1 MNYSTLFQLFNLK
14 HLTSGAIV
22 DFSSNL
28 MDVKFHRIS
37 AITVFHRT
45 DKVKTKRSIIF
56 MQELIEILLLKSL
69 LFGNVRKE
77 CGGRFYTHWLTS
89 YLSNLRKTW
98 QTASLAQWEKRP
110 FTYQRGCQRNIRMVR
125 RVCHFPTYLSPS
137 CRPTWSACLFW
148 SPWWHTSCAEYGQLG
163 FEGRQSSW
171 RG

>member
-1 MNYSTLFQLFNLK
+1 MHLLKELLLVLLSLNFEVNIFSSTVGILGLNSSWNFLRASLYLLSCHAISSCKNLDELFNTQLFNLK

-89 YLSNLRKTW
+89 YLSN
-98 QTASLAQWEKRP
+98 
-110 FTYQRGCQRNIRMVR
+110 
-125 RVCHFPTYLSPS
+125 
-137 CRPTWSACLFW
+137 
-148 SPWWHTSCAEYGQLG
+148 
-163 FEGRQSSW
+163 
-171 RG
+171 